1 MAHGVQRVVFS
12 KQRGCLNG
20 LNTAMMSTCS
30 VPTLRANISF
40 KDAKLCLVMVDRK
53 TPFCNDDYDNLT
65 YYIGN

>member
-30 VPTLRANISF
+30 APTLRANISF
-40 KDAKLCLVMVDRK
+40 KDDKHCLVMVDRK
-53 TPFCNDDYDNLT
+53 APFCSDDYDKILHW
-65 YYIGN
+65 